1 MKKALLLLLLFSSG
15 ITFCQS
21 KEYSGIVKA
30 KSDNLPLPGVNVI
43 IKGTKIGTQT
53 DFNGNFKI
61 SVPDSLNVLSFS
73 FLGMVPLEYKLKDEK
88 NLEIFLKED
97 CNIDWFDER
106 HIGFYLN
113 SGLINNPVGGL
124 FHFSFTPNYNWPTI
138 KTGISYQTNLK
149 ENKFL
154 NAYLNFHHLFV
165 SCDFNADINSSLRNL
180 EYDNNIELT
189 AYSVET
195 SLNFNRFSAII
206 GLSTIDYN
214 KTSENENINSIGPT
228 FGLGTWIGQPF
239 LMSVSAKTT
248 IYKNLSEYHAE
259 IKKQY
264 KGVYGFL
271 KYYKVNDFNELSLG
285 IGIELSY

>member
-1 MKKALLLLLLFSSG
+1 LKKALLLLLLFSSG

-30 KSDNLPLPGVNVI
+30 KNDNIPLPGVNVI
-43 IKGTKIGTQT
+43 VKGTNIGTQT
-53 DFNGNFKI
+53 DFNGSFKI

-73 FLGMVPLEYKLKDEK
+73 FIGMRTLDYKLNDEK
-88 NLEIFLKED
+88 NLEILLKED

-149 ENKFL
+149 ENRVI
-154 NAYLNFHHLFV
+154 NAYLNLHHLFV
-165 SCDFNADINSSLRNL
+165 SCDFNAEINSSYRNL
-180 EYDNNIELT
+180 EYNNNMELSS
-189 AYSVET
+189 YSVET
-195 SLNFNRFSAII
+195 SLNFNNISAIV
-206 GLSTIDYN
+206 GLSTVDFNNVSDN
-214 KTSENENINSIGPT
+214 KNINSLGAT
-228 FGLGTWIGQPF
+228 LGLGTWIGQPF
-239 LMSVSAKTT
+239 LMSATAKTT

-264 KGVYGFL
+264 KGIYGFL